1 MLQRLACFH
10 CLACLADKGENEAE
24 TLLVALPPQSQDYED
39 VTVCKDLCRRKRTW
53 SLRSTVMS
61 TLKFLQNSSD
71 HIVAVLASCVETSE
85 RRRLME
91 HIAQCFTS
99 VRLNHLSEYLG
110 LQISSHA
117 KAVCEASGW
126 TIVEVGTE
134 MFARP
139 SPKCQQEEKK
149 RFVCAQRD
157 VPRILRLDFKE
168 ETWTGDDAE
177 QHLPLVPCSGELVS
191 GLESAD
197 MAPGAT
203 SNHLQQ
209 VYSYLRYLGSL
220 DVGGSSQS

>member
-1 MLQRLACFH
+1 MVNIIRQCLCEVGCVIFLMPACE
-10 CLACLADKGENEAE
+10 ENF
-24 TLLVALPPQSQDYED
+24 
-39 VTVCKDLCRRKRTW
+39 DLFFV
-53 SLRSTVMS
+53 LRW
-61 TLKFLQNSSD
+61 F
-71 HIVAVLASCVETSE
+71 CV
-85 RRRLME
+85 R
-91 HIAQCFTS
+91 
-99 VRLNHLSEYLG
+99 
-110 LQISSHA
+110 
-117 KAVCEASGW
+117 EASGW

>member
-1 MLQRLACFH
+1 MRGNFRTSTTDGTH
-10 CLACLADKGENEAE
+10 RTVSCLTQWRFREPKESQFYRNVIFVCL
-24 TLLVALPPQSQDYED
+24 LSPF
-39 VTVCKDLCRRKRTW
+39 R
-53 SLRSTVMS
+53 
-61 TLKFLQNSSD
+61 
-71 HIVAVLASCVETSE
+71 
-85 RRRLME
+85 
-91 HIAQCFTS
+91 CFTS